1 MTPTHI
7 PEIDN
12 GRKDRILR
20 YAGRSVLDV
29 GCGDGR
35 WVGTLLQYGFEI
47 YGIDAAPRPYG
58 PAVSHHIFKADA
70 CHLPFKDQS
79 FDTVLMIN
87 VLEHLDDDAAL
98 REAYR
103 ICRKNVIF
111 SVPHEQEEELGEYNL
126 TYHPYA
132 DPTHLRYYGIER
144 IRSTFASTGFE
155 IREIAFEGPISPFGL
170 FLRSLRLPRRWTF
183 VGGAFVNK
191 LPGVRKYYMNIE
203 GVAAKNALLAEK
215 HE

>member
-1 MTPTHI
+1 MTATTI

-12 GRKDRILR
+12 RRKDRILR

-35 WVGTLLQYGFEI
+35 WVGALLHYQYEI
-47 YGIDAAPRPYG
+47 YGIDAAARPYG
-58 PAVSHHIFKADA
+58 PEVAQHIFKADA

-103 ICRKNVIF
+103 ICRKNIIF
-111 SVPHEQEEELGEYNL
+111 SVPHEQEEELGEYNII
-126 TYHPYA
+126 YSAYG
-132 DPTHLRYYGIER
+132 DPTHLRHYGIER

-155 IREIAFEGPISPFGL
+155 IREIAFELPMNPFGL
-170 FLRSLRLPRRWTF
+170 FLRCLRLPRRWTF
-183 VGGAFVNK
+183 VAGAFVNK
-191 LPGVRKYYMNIE
+191 LPGVKKYYMNIE
-203 GVAAKNALLAEK
+203 GVAAKNARPAEK
-215 HE
+215 HK